1 MSSSKNLEFK
11 KTAFLNKSNSAF
23 IEEMYLKFV
32 NNDPELP
39 DSWRKYFKEVGDED
53 DIIVNEINGPSWSPS
68 KKVSINKKENFENQI
83 TEQNNDDIIKSNTNS
98 IKAVAMIRSYRQR
111 GHLIAKLDPLGLL
124 KSDYLEE
131 LHPESYGFKKED
143 YQKKIFLD
151 NVTNKQYSNI
161 NEILKFLKE
170 KYCGSLGYEY
180 MHISNPTERKWFR
193 DRVEKADDFNFTQNG
208 KEAILNKLI
217 QAEGFE
223 KFLHTK
229 YVGTKRFG
237 LDGGESLIPALEQV
251 IKIGGQS
258 NVKEVKIGMSHRGRL
273 NVLANVLQ
281 KSYKR
286 IFNEFAGE
294 ISSKSKDDT
303 GDVKYHLGASSNRE
317 FDGNSVHVSLTDNPS
332 HLEAVN
338 PVVLGQTRAKQF
350 FHKDKDRKKVIPIL
364 IHGDAAFAGQGVV
377 AECFA
382 MSGLPGHNTGGTI
395 HIIVNNQIGFTTSPR
410 FARSSPYPSDI
421 AKMVEAPIIHV
432 NGDDPEAVVYAAR
445 IATDFRLKFN
455 RDVVIDLICYRRF
468 GHNEGDEP
476 SFTQPLMYKK
486 IRSHPSTIKVY
497 GEKLVSEGS
506 ITNDYLNNSIKKF
519 KDLLDD
525 QFKNAKNYKPK
536 IEWFEGTWSRYR
548 PERGKDKRGVTGS
561 DTKKLRN
568 ISDKINTIPSEI
580 NIHKT
585 IMKIL
590 DNRKLSVSNGKGI
603 DWSTAESLAF
613 GSLLEEGYPVRL
625 VGQDSGRGTFSQ
637 RHSVLRNQ
645 IDNSRYIPL
654 NNISNKQKNFEIVD
668 SFLSELAVLG
678 FEYGYSLV
686 EPNTLTIWEA
696 QFGDFANGAQV
707 VIDQFIASG
716 ERKWSRASGLVMLLP
731 HGYEGQGPEHSSAR
745 LERFLQLCS
754 NDNMQVM
761 NCTTPANYFH
771 ALRRQ
776 MHRDFRKPL
785 IIMTPKS
792 LLRHKHCVSNLDD
805 FSKKNSFHRVLWD
818 HAIDPKVKGFIK
830 LKKPKKIEKVILCSG
845 KVYFDLLEAR
855 EKLEKN
861 KDVKSYILDLRNN
874 PGGLLSQAIKIS
886 DFFLDNGEI
895 VSTKSR
901 KPSENRKWFAK
912 KGDLTNGKVLIV
924 LINYGSAS
932 ASEIVAGALKDHKRA
947 ILLGENSYGKGSVQ
961 SIIPL
966 KNDGAIR
973 LTVAKYYLPS
983 GKSISEVGVS
993 PDIEIDEGNDDFRI
1007 KTETDNQLK
1016 YAIKLLKG

>member
-1 MSSSKNLEFK
+1 MSSSKNLEYE
-11 KTAFLNKSNSAF
+11 KTSFLNKSNSAF
-23 IEEMYLKFV
+23 IERMYLKFI
-32 NNDPELP
+32 NKEADLPE
-39 DSWRKYFKEVGDED
+39 SWKDYFEGIGDELN
-53 DIIVNEINGPSWSPS
+53 IVAKEINGPSWGP
-68 KKVSINKKENFENQI
+68 KKNKVDIDELQKKIDQKENNLENKLVDRSEKFNYQLLA
-83 TEQNNDDIIKSNTNS
+83 NSNKDS
-98 IKAVAMIRSYRQR
+98 ISAVSLIRAYRLR
-111 GHLIAKLDPLGLL
+111 GHLLANLDPLGMRE
-124 KSDYLEE
+124 SDYLDE
-131 LHPESYGFKKED
+131 LHPEFYGFKKENYD
-143 YQKKIFLD
+143 KKIFL
-151 NVTNKQYSNI
+151 NGVI
-161 NEILKFLKE
+161 NRKDATIKEILKFLK
-170 KYCGSLGYEY
+170 KTYCGNVGYEF
-180 MHISNPTERKWFR
+180 MHISNPDERKWFR
-193 DRVEKADDFNFTQNG
+193 DRIEQDANALEFTKNG
-208 KEAILNKLI
+208 KEAILNKLV

-223 KFLHTK
+223 KFLATK

-237 LDGGESLIPALEQV
+237 LDGGESLIPALEQI
-251 IKIGGQS
+251 IKISGQS
-258 NVKEVKIGMSHRGRL
+258 QVKEVKIGMSHRGRL

-294 ISSKSKDDT
+294 FGNTSDEGA

-350 FHKDKDRKKVIPIL
+350 FHKDKERNKVIPIL

-410 FARSSPYPSDI
+410 FARSSPYPSDV
-421 AKMVEAPIIHV
+421 AKMVDAPIIHA

-445 IATDFRLKFN
+445 IASEFRLKFN
-455 RDVVIDLICYRRF
+455 RDVVVDLICYRRF

-486 IRSHPSTIKVY
+486 IRSHPTPVKVY
-497 GEKLVSEGS
+497 GKKLIDQKVISDEDLE
-506 ITNDYLNNSIKKF
+506 NVIKKF

-525 QFKNAKNYKPK
+525 QFKNAKDYKPK
-536 IEWFEGTWSRYR
+536 IAWFEGTWSAYK
-548 PERGKDKRGVTGS
+548 PEKGKDKRGVTGA
-561 DTKKLRN
+561 DTKKLLE
-568 ISDKINTIPSEI
+568 ISEKINSSSDDL
-580 NIHKT
+580 NLHKT
-585 IMKIL
+585 IVKIL
-590 DNRKLSVSNGKGI
+590 NNRKEAVRSGSNI
-603 DWSTAESLAF
+603 DWSTAEALAF

-645 IDNSRYIPL
+645 KDNSRYVPL
-654 NNISNKQKNFEIVD
+654 NNISKNQKQFEVVD

-686 EPNTLTIWEA
+686 EPNTLTLWEA

-716 ERKWSRASGLVMLLP
+716 ERKWTRASGLVMLLP

-785 IIMTPKS
+785 IMMTPKS
-792 LLRHKHCVSNLDD
+792 LLRNKYCVSNLED
-805 FSKKNSFHRVLWD
+805 FSKSNTFHRILWD
-818 HAIDPKVKGFIK
+818 HAIDPQTQGFIK
-830 LKKPKKIEKVILCSG
+830 LKESSKIKKVILCSG

-855 EKLEKN
+855 EKLKKDDVVLFRIEQLYPFPAKTLVKELKPYAENAKFFWCQEEPKN
-861 KDVKSYILDLRNN
+861 MGAWFSVRDYIQWTLDTIKANNNEISYIGR
-874 PGGLLSQAIKIS
+874 
-886 DFFLDNGEI
+886 
-895 VSTKSR
+895 
-901 KPSENRKWFAK
+901 
-912 KGDLTNGKVLIV
+912 
-924 LINYGSAS
+924 
-932 ASEIVAGALKDHKRA
+932 
-947 ILLGENSYGKGSVQ
+947 
-961 SIIPL
+961 
-966 KNDGAIR
+966 
-973 LTVAKYYLPS
+973 
-983 GKSISEVGVS
+983 S
-993 PDIEIDEGNDDFRI
+993 PDASPATGYAKRHNSQQQEIIDKVFE
-1007 KTETDNQLK
+1007 
-1016 YAIKLLKG
+1016 

>member
-68 KKVSINKKENFENQI
+68 KKVSINKKQNFENQI
-83 TEQNNDDIIKSNTNS
+83 IEQNNDDIIKSNTNS

-161 NEILKFLKE
+161 NDILKFLKD

-237 LDGGESLIPALEQV
+237 LDGGESLIPALEQI

-350 FHKDKDRKKVIPIL
+350 FHKDKERKKVIPIL

-525 QFKNAKNYKPK
+525 QFKNAKNYKSK

-548 PERGKDKRGVTGS
+548 PE
-561 DTKKLRN
+561 LR
-568 ISDKINTIPSEI
+568 
-580 NIHKT
+580 
-585 IMKIL
+585 
-590 DNRKLSVSNGKGI
+590 
-603 DWSTAESLAF
+603 
-613 GSLLEEGYPVRL
+613 
-625 VGQDSGRGTFSQ
+625 
-637 RHSVLRNQ
+637 VL
-645 IDNSRYIPL
+645 
-654 NNISNKQKNFEIVD
+654 KNFSIQ
-668 SFLSELAVLG
+668 
-678 FEYGYSLV
+678 
-686 EPNTLTIWEA
+686 N
-696 QFGDFANGAQV
+696 
-707 VIDQFIASG
+707 
-716 ERKWSRASGLVMLLP
+716 ML
-731 HGYEGQGPEHSSAR
+731 E
-745 LERFLQLCS
+745 
-754 NDNMQVM
+754 
-761 NCTTPANYFH
+761 
-771 ALRRQ
+771 
-776 MHRDFRKPL
+776 
-785 IIMTPKS
+785 
-792 LLRHKHCVSNLDD
+792 
-805 FSKKNSFHRVLWD
+805 
-818 HAIDPKVKGFIK
+818 
-830 LKKPKKIEKVILCSG
+830 
-845 KVYFDLLEAR
+845 
-855 EKLEKN
+855 
-861 KDVKSYILDLRNN
+861 
-874 PGGLLSQAIKIS
+874 
-886 DFFLDNGEI
+886 
-895 VSTKSR
+895 
-901 KPSENRKWFAK
+901 
-912 KGDLTNGKVLIV
+912 
-924 LINYGSAS
+924 
-932 ASEIVAGALKDHKRA
+932 LKD
-947 ILLGENSYGKGSVQ
+947 L
-961 SIIPL
+961 
-966 KNDGAIR
+966 
-973 LTVAKYYLPS
+973 
-983 GKSISEVGVS
+983 VS
-993 PDIEIDEGNDDFRI
+993 MVV
-1007 KTETDNQLK
+1007 K
-1016 YAIKLLKG
+1016 A